1 MRHPIQTGL
10 ILILAL
16 PCLALATGAAHAAG
30 ARAGVHAT
38 PGEMVVL
45 RDVSARHAVRQAPPG
60 IGLIV
65 DPTPNRQL
73 MPSLPGGE
81 LSDADF
87 LALDTGQQVQGAMR
101 GNGGIAAPV
110 VQVLAGTLGGGT
122 NARDASGL
130 QGAGTL
136 GAATGGPLGAVGNA
150 TRGIG
155 GHITGALSQMPF
167 AQPANG
173 GGP

>member
-10 ILILAL
+10 ILLL
-16 PCLALATGAAHAAG
+16 PCLALAAGSAHAAG
-30 ARAGVHAT
+30 ARAGVHPT
-38 PGEMVVL
+38 PGEMVLL

-87 LALDTGQQVQGAMR
+87 LALDTGNQVQGAMR

-110 VQVLAGTLGGGT
+110 THVLT
-122 NARDASGL
+122 
-130 QGAGTL
+130 GTL
-136 GAATGGPLGAVGNA
+136 GAATGGVSGMVTGA

>member
-1 MRHPIQTGL
+1 MRHPIQTDL
-10 ILILAL
+10 ILLL
-16 PCLALATGAAHAAG
+16 PCLALAAGTAQAAG
-30 ARAGVHAT
+30 ARAGVHPT
-38 PGEMVVL
+38 PGEMVLL

-87 LALDTGQQVQGAMR
+87 FALDTGHQVQGAMR
-101 GNGGIAAPV
+101 GHGGIAAPV
-110 VQVLAGTLGGGT
+110 TQLLTGTLGGGA
-122 NARDASGL
+122 NARDASGI

-136 GAATGGPLGAVGNA
+136 GAVTGGPLGAVGNT

-155 GHITGALSQMPF
+155 GHVTGALSQIPF

>member
-10 ILILAL
+10 ILLL
-16 PCLALATGAAHAAG
+16 PCFALAAGTVHAAG
-30 ARAGVHAT
+30 ARAGVQPT
-38 PGEMVVL
+38 PGEMVLL

-87 LALDTGQQVQGAMR
+87 LALDTGNQVQGAMR

-110 VQVLAGTLGGGT
+110 TQVLTGTLGGGA
-122 NARDASGL
+122 NARDASGV

-136 GAATGGPLGAVGNA
+136 GAATGGVSGMVTGA

-155 GHITGALSQMPF
+155 SQITGALSQMPF

>member
-1 MRHPIQTGL
+1 MRHAIQTSL
-10 ILILAL
+10 ILLL
-16 PCLALATGAAHAAG
+16 PCLALAAGTAHAAG
-30 ARAGVHAT
+30 ARAGVQPT
-38 PGEMVVL
+38 PGEMVLL

-87 LALDTGQQVQGAMR
+87 LSLDTGNQVQGAMR
-101 GNGGIAAPV
+101 GSGGIAAPV
-110 VQVLAGTLGGGT
+110 TQVLTGTLGGGA
-122 NARDASGL
+122 NARDASGI

-136 GAATGGPLGAVGNA
+136 GAATGGVSGMVTGA

-155 GHITGALSQMPF
+155 SQITGALSQMPF

>member
-10 ILILAL
+10 ILLL
-16 PCLALATGAAHAAG
+16 PCLALAAGTVHAAG
-30 ARAGVHAT
+30 ARAGVQPT
-38 PGEMVVL
+38 PGEMVLL

-87 LALDTGQQVQGAMR
+87 LALDTGNQMQGAMR

-110 VQVLAGTLGGGT
+110 TQVLTGTLGGGA
-122 NARDASGL
+122 NARDASGV
-130 QGAGTL
+130 QGTGTL
-136 GAATGGPLGAVGNA
+136 GAATGGVSGMVTGA

-155 GHITGALSQMPF
+155 SQITGALSQMPF